1 MLCSKTVSTRGN
13 ETNCPNI
20 NDHNDNI
27 EFPFLTLNLLISSK
41 RKLLEIYS
49 LEGCVLFNTKKKKK
63 SQSQQAAKCRVSA
76 GGTQGWE
83 WTERGSWKK
92 GVESRKCSSLQ
103 AIQFLAAPWRQSN

>member
-63 SQSQQAAKCRVSA
+63 ITITASSQV
-76 GGTQGWE
+76 
-83 WTERGSWKK
+83 
-92 GVESRKCSSLQ
+92 
-103 AIQFLAAPWRQSN
+103 